1 MPRGRKKIEN
11 SKSELIH
18 VRISEELS
26 KSLESFCKASNVK
39 KSEGIRLLLES
50 ILKWCS
56 NAKVVKMNLNYFSK
70 QILFY
75 LTFQFYT

>member
-50 ILKWCS
+50 ILK
-56 NAKVVKMNLNYFSK
+56 
-70 QILFY
+70 
-75 LTFQFYT
+75 

>member
-75 LTFQFYT
+75 LTCHFYT

>member
-26 KSLESFCKASNVK
+26 NSLDSFCKASNIT

-50 ILKWCS
+50 ILK
-56 NAKVVKMNLNYFSK
+56 
-70 QILFY
+70 
-75 LTFQFYT
+75 